1 MNVKA
6 AAADWAKKV
15 VELHKLKVPPYL
27 EGKKQTLIKRAEL
40 MKKTLEATDP
50 LQGLAPVA
58 SELGFVPLIVA
69 GGIAAVTAMSKW
81 AKDAYQI
88 KTEKEKYDALIK
100 SGLTPAKAQEVMT
113 TKGFNWKLLLTVPA
127 ILLGG
132 FLVYKITKAR
142 GSK

>member
-15 VELHKLKVPPYL
+15 VELHKLKVPPHL
-27 EGKKQTLIKRAEL
+27 ESKKQRLIKRAEL

-58 SELGFVPLIVA
+58 SELGFVPLIVV

-113 TKGFNWKLLLTVPA
+113 TKGFNWKMALSIPA

-132 FLVYKITKAR
+132 FLVYKIGKGR
-142 GSK
+142 GVK